1 MISSC
6 VSVPVLSE
14 QMVVA
19 LPIVSHASMCRTR
32 LWHLVIWRTAK
43 ASESVTASGKPGKAG
58 QAESLK
64 FHIREQD
71 SGEVVAVAIHPS
83 SVNSREAR
91 FESQYLVF
99 HEKIKTTRI
108 YIRDCTPVSPFALIL
123 FGGAL
128 GAERGAAAGGKGGK
142 GAASRDA
149 TQLLTVDGW
158 IKFGVPAGAVK
169 LIMEVRAELDAV
181 LRRKVERPDADLSEA
196 GRHILSAV
204 VQLIATQ
211 G

>member
-1 MISSC
+1 MN
-6 VSVPVLSE
+6 VPLIK
-14 QMVVA
+14 A
-19 LPIVSHASMCRTR
+19 L
-32 LWHLVIWRTAK
+32 LTA
-43 ASESVTASGKPGKAG
+43 ALYPRVCTVTAGAPKPGKPAK
-58 QAESLK
+58 ADSLK

-71 SGEVVAVAIHPS
+71 SGEVVQVAIHPS
-83 SVNSREAR
+83 SVNAREAR

-128 GAERGAAAGGKGGK
+128 GAERGGAAKARGAAA
-142 GAASRDA
+142 
-149 TQLLTVDGW
+149 TEVLTVDGW
-158 IKFGVPAGAVK
+158 IKFSVPAGAVK

-204 VQLIATQ
+204 AQLIATQ